1 MVDTRKLGRTYT
13 NIQEY
18 ITSNNDPIHLL
29 SDVDSVVD
37 QSLHSSW
44 ENI

>member
-18 ITSNNDPIHLL
+18 ITSNNDLVHLL
-29 SDVDSVVD
+29 SDVDAVVD
-37 QSLHSSW
+37 QSLYSSQ